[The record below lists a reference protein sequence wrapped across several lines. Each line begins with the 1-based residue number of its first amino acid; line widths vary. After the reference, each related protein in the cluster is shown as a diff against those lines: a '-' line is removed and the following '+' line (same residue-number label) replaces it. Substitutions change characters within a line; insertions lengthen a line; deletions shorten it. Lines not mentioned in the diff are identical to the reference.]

1 MLVDLVG
8 ELVTFNA
15 RLSSIADEIK
25 NSNLSTLSELGENL
39 IFSLRDTSM
48 DMRMLPIGTIFSRFR
63 RLVHDLASQLGKNI
77 ELITE
82 GAETELD
89 KNVIEKLNDPLVHLI
104 RNSCDHGIENPEK
117 RALAGKNATGIVKLS
132 AKHAG
137 AFVLITISDDGNGL
151 DRDAIFNKAVERG
164 LIKATDELTDQQI
177 YEMIFQPGFSTNKTV
192 TSVSGRGVGMDVVK
206 RDIDSLGGSVALE
219 TQKGKGSSF
228 ILKIPLTLAIIE
240 GMLVQIGNNKYVIPV
255 SSVEEY
261 NEYEPTE
268 ETDFL
273 CSHIIARDE
282 YLPCINM
289 RKYFELSG
297 TPPQEQQVV
306 VVNDQSSKI
315 GIIVDSILGNH
326 QTVIKPIG
334 KLFKKIQGLSGST
347 ILGDGSVALILDIFK
362 LSDIIRKMDLH

>member
-1 MLVDLVG
+1 
-8 ELVTFNA
+8 
-15 RLSSIADEIK
+15 
-25 NSNLSTLSELGENL
+25 
-39 IFSLRDTSM
+39 
-48 DMRMLPIGTIFSRFR
+48 
-63 RLVHDLASQLGKNI
+63 
-77 ELITE
+77 
-82 GAETELD
+82 
-89 KNVIEKLNDPLVHLI
+89 
-104 RNSCDHGIENPEK
+104 
-117 RALAGKNATGIVKLS
+117 
-132 AKHAG
+132 
-137 AFVLITISDDGNGL
+137 
-151 DRDAIFNKAVERG
+151 
-164 LIKATDELTDQQI
+164 
-177 YEMIFQPGFSTNKTV
+177 
-192 TSVSGRGVGMDVVK
+192 MDVVK

-228 ILKIPLTLAIIE
+228 ILKFPLTLAIIE

-255 SSVEEY
+255 SSVEECI
-261 NEYEPTE
+261 EYEPTE

>member
-1 MLVDLVG
+1 
-8 ELVTFNA
+8 
-15 RLSSIADEIK
+15 
-25 NSNLSTLSELGENL
+25 
-39 IFSLRDTSM
+39 
-48 DMRMLPIGTIFSRFR
+48 
-63 RLVHDLASQLGKNI
+63 
-77 ELITE
+77 
-82 GAETELD
+82 
-89 KNVIEKLNDPLVHLI
+89 
-104 RNSCDHGIENPEK
+104 
-117 RALAGKNATGIVKLS
+117 
-132 AKHAG
+132 
-137 AFVLITISDDGNGL
+137 
-151 DRDAIFNKAVERG
+151 
-164 LIKATDELTDQQI
+164 
-177 YEMIFQPGFSTNKTV
+177 MIFQPGFSTNKTV

-255 SSVEEY
+255 SSVEECI
-261 NEYEPTE
+261 EYEPTE